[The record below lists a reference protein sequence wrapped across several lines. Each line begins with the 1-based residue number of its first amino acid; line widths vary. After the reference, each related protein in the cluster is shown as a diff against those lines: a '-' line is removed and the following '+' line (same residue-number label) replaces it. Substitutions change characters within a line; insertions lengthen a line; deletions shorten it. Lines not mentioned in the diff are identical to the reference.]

1 MILRRLPDEPAL
13 DTRLVTSRSEGAAVG
28 PRSGSR
34 FSLRRM
40 TLRTRL
46 AVLTA
51 FVVIVSIVIT
61 TLAAFTSVNQVLY
74 QEIDKNLQ
82 TQAQNVIDSGVT
94 FPREQSYEGDT
105 YVPRFQDTSNTMR
118 VLVVPPEQ
126 TGRHAKP
133 SVFEST
139 LGAPEMSVLKGV
151 APFAFSTVGESRIYA
166 VQAQDG
172 RVIVLAQD
180 ITFTEQTLDSL
191 RLVLILVGVTGA
203 LGAIVAG
210 IAVASTGVQPINRL
224 RRAADRVSATG
235 ELRQIPVYSND
246 ELGALTTSFNNMMG
260 ALQVSQ
266 EKQKDLVADAG
277 HELKTPLTSLRTNV
291 ELLMLASRTDGA
303 TISEQDREDLE
314 RDVIG
319 QIDEMSTLIGDLV
332 DLAREDSTVELVEH
346 VDLEAIFEDSLE
358 RVRRRRPDVTFDVNP
373 IPWELDGDPFGLNRA
388 IRNLLDN
395 AAKWSPEG
403 GVVRVFMEPVADSP
417 KTSKDDRGARADIP
431 TAVEIRIADSGPG
444 IPEEDRAKVFERF
457 YRSIQSR
464 SMPGS
469 GLGLAIVKQV
479 ITRHNGV
486 IIADES
492 DDGGA
497 LMRVVL
503 PGRPGNSL
511 KEN

>member
-1 MILRRLPDEPAL
+1 MILRRLPDEPDF
-13 DTRLVTSRSEGAAVG
+13 DTRLIQSRSDGVEVG
-28 PRSGSR
+28 PRSGAR
-34 FSLRRM
+34 FSMRRL

-51 FVVIVSIVIT
+51 FVVIVSIVII

-82 TQAQNVIDSGVT
+82 NQAQNVIDSGVM
-94 FPREQSYEGDT
+94 FPRDQSYEGDT

-118 VLVVPPEQ
+118 VLVVPPKE
-126 TGRHAKP
+126 TGKNADETL
-133 SVFEST
+133 FEST
-139 LGAPEMSVLKGV
+139 LGAPEMSVVKGS

-166 VQAQDG
+166 VQAEDG
-172 RVIVLAQD
+172 RVVIMSQD
-180 ITFTEQTLDSL
+180 ITFNKQTLDSL
-191 RLVLILVGVTGA
+191 RLVLILVGVTGT

-210 IAVASTGVQPINRL
+210 VAVASTGVQPINRL

-260 ALQVSQ
+260 ALQISK

-291 ELLMLASRTDGA
+291 ELLMMASRSDSA
-303 TISEQDREDLE
+303 SISEQDRAELE
-314 RDVIG
+314 RDVIA
-319 QIDEMSTLIGDLV
+319 QINEMSTLIGDLV
-332 DLAREDSTVELVEH
+332 DLAREDSKVDANEHVELET
-346 VDLEAIFEDSLE
+346 IFDDSLS
-358 RVRRRRPDVTFDVNP
+358 RVRRRRPDVTFDVHL
-373 IPWELDGDPFGLNRA
+373 IPWELEGDPFSLNRA

-403 GVVRVFMEPVADSP
+403 GVVRVIMEPVAGDTGDAKDS
-417 KTSKDDRGARADIP
+417 KGGAP

-444 IPEEDRAKVFERF
+444 IPAEDRTKVFDRF

-479 ITRHNGV
+479 ITRHNGAIV
-486 IIADES
+486 ADES

-511 KEN
+511 EEN